1 MHDAAMPDHDAI
13 SPLVPPPMSPT
24 DAEQLLFA
32 DALTFSSEFPAAYS
46 ALAPESGTVE
56 RALSRSEATLHSIAM
71 IEDTQV
77 DEPDEHH
84 GTDLALQ
91 RVEAKLNL
99 ILELLGKLARRGA
112 DSLPLQAM
120 RWSRRGVALQAPFGT
135 ADHPRGFLLIQAVT
149 WLPQPLELPVER
161 LASDPGANGEQVI
174 YLRFAPRPPS
184 LEAAI
189 ERHLFR
195 LHRRQIAISR
205 GQQRQEQAD

>member
-1 MHDAAMPDHDAI
+1 
-13 SPLVPPPMSPT
+13 MSPT
-24 DAEQLLFA
+24 DADQLLFA
-32 DALTFSSEFPAAYS
+32 DALTFCSEFPAAYS
-46 ALAPESGTVE
+46 AVAPESGSVE

-77 DEPDEHH
+77 DEPDDHH
-84 GTDLALQ
+84 GTDVALQ

-112 DSLPLQAM
+112 DALPLRPM
-120 RWSRRGVALQAPFGT
+120 RWSRRGVALHQPFGT
-135 ADHPRGFLLIQAVT
+135 ADDPSGFLLIQAVS

-161 LASDPGANGEQVI
+161 LASDPASGNGEQI
-174 YLRFAPRPPS
+174 LYLRFAPRPPA

-195 LHRRQIAISR
+195 LHRRQIAITR
-205 GQQRQEQAD
+205 GSNRQEPTR